1 MRISCY
7 SLLFVVFLTACGG
20 TFMTSTPAYS
30 RFSANAVFKEFKDKG
45 LRVDGVRDMPAS
57 DFGAET
63 PAFKEAKG
71 FHCGTTGGTT
81 ATLFTFDS
89 PTTLSAMADY
99 LKKKYGTKQRQVA
112 HQNTLL
118 VFWLPSKDDTI
129 AYDVA
134 LLALR

>member
-1 MRISCY
+1 MI
-7 SLLFVVFLTACGG
+7 LFLSACGG
-20 TFMTSTPAYS
+20 TFMTSTPSYS
-30 RFSANAVFKEFKDKG
+30 RYTASAIIKEFKEQG
-45 LRVDGVRDMPAS
+45 LRVDGVRDMAQA
-57 DFGAET
+57 DFGPDT

-71 FHCGTTGGTT
+71 FYCGATGGTT

-89 PTTLSAMADY
+89 PATLGAMAEY
-99 LKKKYGTKQRQVA
+99 IKKKYATKHRQVA